1 MGKETGF
8 ATIEVAEAIEGWEEI
23 KSLLPE
29 FWEEY
34 MLSKDCCLE
43 VLFSFFQ
50 IFLIF
55 MLMVTVFVIA
65 VPVVILFELLLLL

>member
-1 MGKETGF
+1 
-8 ATIEVAEAIEGWEEI
+8 
-23 KSLLPE
+23 
-29 FWEEY
+29 
-34 MLSKDCCLE
+34 MLSKDCCSE
-43 VLFSFFQ
+43 VLFPFFQ

>member
-1 MGKETGF
+1 
-8 ATIEVAEAIEGWEEI
+8 
-23 KSLLPE
+23 
-29 FWEEY
+29 